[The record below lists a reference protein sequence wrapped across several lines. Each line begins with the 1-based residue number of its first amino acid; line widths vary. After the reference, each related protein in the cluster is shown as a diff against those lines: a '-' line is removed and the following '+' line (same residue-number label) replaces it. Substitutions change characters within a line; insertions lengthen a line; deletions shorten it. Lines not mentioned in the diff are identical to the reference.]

1 MKEQDEF
8 KMTNELLEKVLGG
21 SNALSNAKIFTFTG
35 VYAARQAQ
43 LVDIIHSSCACG
55 CGCTGGAGGGNGAG

>member
-35 VYAARQAQ
+35 DYAVRQAQ
-43 LVDIIHSSCACG
+43 TIDRLHASCACG
-55 CGCTGGAGGGNGAG
+55 CGCQGGAGGGTGAG